1 MHCYTRMKRREI
13 DRCRIESGPTTSQTK
28 VEAVTQTLRHLIR
41 PRARRNMAQSKKGAE
56 KEVETTEKE
65 VEAAS

>member
-41 PRARRNMAQSKKGAE
+41 LRVAQSKKGAE
-56 KEVETTEKE
+56 KEAETTEKG